1 MYKKQLKIQ
10 KFICLL
16 CVITAALTFLYA
28 LGMIT
33 DINEVRSSLIKDL
46 NKPTMTRVEGI
57 WIYLDMQPFNKEF
70 VSAAIVPILLACLLY
85 ITNTHTRRKYYITN
99 YLAVG
104 AYSFATIRL
113 VVWAHA
119 QIEAFAVQYMTTI
132 NFEQWKVYCKA
143 MKENPNIKAD
153 IPYLDNTNMLD
164 LHQVVFAIAIA
175 SVVLLIACT
184 IWKIILMRGEK
195 KLLAAG
201 EEAAV

>member
-16 CVITAALTFLYA
+16 CVVAAALTFVYA

-33 DINEVRSSLIKDL
+33 DIEAALRSTMRNPL
-46 NKPTMTRVEGI
+46 KPEQTKVEGSG
-57 WIYLDMQPFNKEF
+57 IYYDMQPFNKQF
-70 VSAAIVPILLACLLY
+70 VNYALVPILLACLLY
-85 ITNTHTRRKYYITN
+85 ITNTHSRRRYYVTN

-104 AYSFATIRL
+104 AYSVATIYVFL
-113 VVWAHA
+113 WAHK

-132 NFEQWKVYCKA
+132 NFEQLQAYSE
-143 MKENPNIKAD
+143 MMGT
-153 IPYLDNTNMLD
+153 PYLDNTNMLD
-164 LHQVVFAIAIA
+164 LNRVVFGIAIA
-175 SVVLLIACT
+175 SVVLLVGNM
-184 IWKIILMRGEK
+184 IWKIILMHSEK